1 MATRSGKN
9 FRGRLTD
16 NQRDGLLL
24 KILEQLE
31 LMDTRVKKLED
42 HGKASATDTTE
53 KGEVDVENNDVEN
66 NNNIDK
72 DEPVQDKQS
81 LGDWVKDFLESSGE
95 HNKVDTAG
103 DITKKIKVDVPDFE
117 GRTDPTVFSDWLAR
131 IEEYFD
137 WYDMDDERRVR
148 YVKMKLVLLAKV
160 WWAGVENDIR
170 RLGQHPISSWQEMK
184 ANLREKYM
192 PSNYLDKLCDQLTAH
207 RQEDMAVSEYM
218 QKFDELKT
226 RSQIVEDPR
235 QTLARFKAGLRPD
248 IRREMIRHPV
258 YSLEHAFQVALDLE
272 EYLGYTKVKKFGG
285 QGNEVV
291 QKKNFEI
298 TGKARPGTTPLFN
311 RTQDSKPLSS
321 KTADSRTCFK
331 CGLAGHMGY
340 QCPQKNLHMG
350 KEQEKEAEQQTADAS
365 FDYGE
370 YVDDDLE
377 EEGLDT
383 SLISVVRRILAAP
396 KVEEEDWRRTAIF
409 QMLVRC
415 GDKAHKLIIDGGSCM
430 NVVSSSTVERLKLP
444 TQPHPQPY
452 RVAWIDSTQIPVTQ

>member
-1 MATRSGKN
+1 
-9 FRGRLTD
+9 
-16 NQRDGLLL
+16 
-24 KILEQLE
+24 
-31 LMDTRVKKLED
+31 MDTRVKKLEN
-42 HGKASATDTTE
+42 HGKASATNTTE
-53 KGEVDVENNDVEN
+53 KGEIDVED

-103 DITKKIKVDVPDFE
+103 DITKKIKVDVLDFE
-117 GRTDPTVFSDWLAR
+117 GRTDPTVFSNWLAR

-137 WYDMDDERRVR
+137 WYDDERQVR
-148 YVKMKLVLLAKV
+148 FAKMKLVLLAKV
-160 WWAGVENDIR
+160 GWASIENDIR
-170 RLGQHPISSWQEMK
+170 RLGQHPINYWQEMK
-184 ANLREKYM
+184 AKLREKYM

-207 RQEDMAVSEYM
+207 RKGDTAVSEYM

-235 QTLARFKAGLRPD
+235 QTLARFKVGLRPD

-298 TGKARPGTTPLFN
+298 TSKVWPGTTPLFN
-311 RTQDSKPLSS
+311 RTQDSKPSSS
-321 KTADSRTCFK
+321 KTAESRTCFK

-350 KEQEKEAEQQTADAS
+350 KEQEEEAEQQTVDTG

-383 SLISVVRRILAAP
+383 WLISVVRRILAVP
-396 KVEEEDWRRTAIF
+396 KVEEEDCR
-409 QMLVRC
+409 
-415 GDKAHKLIIDGGSCM
+415 
-430 NVVSSSTVERLKLP
+430 
-444 TQPHPQPY
+444 
-452 RVAWIDSTQIPVTQ
+452 